1 MDETQVGTSTVSA
14 PLSDQELE
22 QAAYALRELVRSG
35 RDAQSFRVPARRV
48 ELIRP
53 FFQLGWATAV
63 RTGHTGPALY
73 GVPVD
78 SGTIEAAFTTLMAEA
93 VSDRLALETA
103 RRLPQ
108 NSPALWQRVR
118 YHGGLSHMHGAYW
131 VVGMHITRSR
141 IGYPAEVRY
150 DLGRELDD
158 VAVPMV
164 RNVRH
169 ESVTALPE
177 FHEHS

>member
-1 MDETQVGTSTVSA
+1 MDETQIGQPTVSA
-14 PLSDQELE
+14 PLSDQELDA
-22 QAAYALRELVRSG
+22 AAYALRELARS
-35 RDAQSFRVPARRV
+35 RRHAQSYRVPARRV

-53 FFQLGWATAV
+53 FFLLGWAMGV
-63 RTGHTGPALY
+63 RTGVTSPALG

-78 SGTIEAAFTTLMAEA
+78 SATIEAAFAALMAEA

-108 NSPALWQRVR
+108 DSPALWQKVS
-118 YHGGLSHMHGAYW
+118 YHGSITRLHGRYW
-131 VVGMHITRSR
+131 VVGMHISRSR
-141 IGYPAEVRY
+141 IGHPAEVRY
-150 DLGRELDD
+150 DLGRELDE
-158 VAVPMV
+158 VAVPVV

>member
-1 MDETQVGTSTVSA
+1 MDETQVGTEAASA

-22 QAAYALRELVRSG
+22 QAAYALRELVRSHG
-35 RDAQSFRVPARRV
+35 DDRSFRVPARRV

-53 FFQLGWATAV
+53 FFLLGWATAV
-63 RTGHTGPALY
+63 RTGHTGPALF

-78 SGTIEAAFTTLMAEA
+78 SGTVEAAFTALMAEA
-93 VSDRLALETA
+93 ISDRLALETA

-108 NSPALWQRVR
+108 DSAALWQKVS
-118 YHGGLSHMHGAYW
+118 YHGSITRLHGRYW

-150 DLGRELDD
+150 DLGRVLDE
-158 VAVPMV
+158 VAVPVV

>member
-1 MDETQVGTSTVSA
+1 MDETQVGQSAENA
-14 PLSDQELE
+14 PLSDQELD
-22 QAAYALRELVRSG
+22 AAVHALKELVRSR
-35 RDAQSFRVPARRV
+35 RDGQSYRVPARRV

-53 FFQLGWATAV
+53 FFLLGWAMGV
-63 RTGHTGPALY
+63 RTGVTGPALY

-78 SGTIEAAFTTLMAEA
+78 SGTVTAAFTELMAEA

-108 NSPALWQRVR
+108 NSPALWQRVS
-118 YHGGLSHMHGAYW
+118 YHGSLSHLHGDYW

-150 DLGRELDD
+150 DLGRELDGA
-158 VAVPMV
+158 AVPAV
-164 RNVRH
+164 TRVRH
-169 ESVTALPE
+169 QSVTAYSE
-177 FHEHS
+177 FHPHS